1 MPNYG
6 ASNNDHKWINIKWIQ
21 ILQRLRQGDLLSS
34 FLFILVMKVLHLALD
49 KAVELGIIEGFQN
62 VIPGLIFSHLQF
74 ADDTILFLRADEI
87 EVLIK
92 WKCLKLGGEFLFCCI
107 HRFIRVGMRF
117 NFDCCNTEIFCCCSV
132 RLWQQYTSNEAK
144 KITLI

>member
-1 MPNYG
+1 
-6 ASNNDHKWINIKWIQ
+6 
-21 ILQRLRQGDLLSS
+21 
-34 FLFILVMKVLHLALD
+34 MKVLHLALD

-92 WKCLKLGGEFLFCCI
+92 
-107 HRFIRVGMRF
+107 
-117 NFDCCNTEIFCCCSV
+117 
-132 RLWQQYTSNEAK
+132 
-144 KITLI
+144 